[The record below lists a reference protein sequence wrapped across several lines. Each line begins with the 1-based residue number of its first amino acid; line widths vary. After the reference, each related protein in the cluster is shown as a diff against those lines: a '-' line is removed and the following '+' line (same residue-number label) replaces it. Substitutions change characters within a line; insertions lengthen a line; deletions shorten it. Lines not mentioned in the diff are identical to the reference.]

1 MGFKLMMLSFKIYV
15 LFCSGH
21 RRTIARNHALLAMYT
36 NQVDLCRT
44 LIKDWVTKYPDV
56 SKEEQDLILA
66 GVLSR
71 SGRSEEAVE
80 LLLASSQR

>member
-1 MGFKLMMLSFKIYV
+1 
-15 LFCSGH
+15 
-21 RRTIARNHALLAMYT
+21 MYT

-66 GVLSR
+66 GVMSR
-71 SGRSEEAVE
+71 SGRSDEAVE